1 MAITPENQALT
12 KLRHKAYMALC
23 RQRQY
28 KAAGITVQRADGKAH
43 FFFQGTEILCLD
55 AGYGVNTVGHA
66 LIYHL
71 NAWTRD
77 VMAAVGPIFQANIEA
92 PARHALRLPTL
103 ATKVS
108 DYSFTGNESIHIRLE
123 APDMYDADQFY
134 VEFRMFPH
142 ECHAHLFMS
151 YGPQHDFIAKDLLR
165 DREAFVYAETPD
177 QMAQML
183 IERFKIGMARAQE
196 LTAAA
201 AT

>member
-1 MAITPENQALT
+1 MAITPDYQALT

-28 KAAGITVQRADGKAH
+28 KAAGITVQRAGGKAH
-43 FFFQGTEILCLD
+43 FIFEGTEILCLD

-92 PARHALRLPTL
+92 PARHALRLPTQP
-103 ATKVS
+103 TTVS
-108 DYSFTGNESIHIRLE
+108 DYSFTRNESVHIRLE

-151 YGPQHDFIAKDLLR
+151 YGPQHNFIAKDLLR